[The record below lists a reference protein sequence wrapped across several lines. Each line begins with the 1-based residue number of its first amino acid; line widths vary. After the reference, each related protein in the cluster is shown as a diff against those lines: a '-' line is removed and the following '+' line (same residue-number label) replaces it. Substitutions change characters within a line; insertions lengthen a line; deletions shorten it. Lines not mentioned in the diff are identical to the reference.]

1 MPTANGPKVPLGSL
15 QQQLELLLVCSKCS
29 VKENEITYHPQEVEH
44 RCMYEILLARF
55 RSRKSRSTAW
65 RKVSRRPGFPN
76 PACYTV
82 CRYYVMG
89 MGCSRHKNQCTF
101 AWSKEE
107 AVVWNFEREHQLER
121 RWLKAAVLQEQ
132 LGAHPAAT
140 PHLTASAASEI
151 TSEFGGCFQEICK
164 RCFFG
169 CPQRITVGGCEWLC
183 ETHHSWD
190 PLLVHAVLDSQKKQQ
205 YTAIRPCPEFMETL
219 NYCRFVSRGQ
229 PCKHGPQRCQFA
241 HSDVEMAVWE
251 AERERG
257 LLRSDLL
264 PAVGT
269 GRADGKPAVPAPVQF
284 YCHICLVT
292 CSSQESFENHC
303 SSIEHVQMLST
314 DSSMQWVHRAP
325 PLGLTKFSLCS
336 R

>member
-1 MPTANGPKVPLGSL
+1 MPTASDPKVPLGSL
-15 QQQLELLLVCSKCS
+15 QKQLELLLVCSKCS
-29 VKENEITYHPQEVEH
+29 VKENEITYHPREVEH
-44 RCMYEILLARF
+44 KCMYEILLARC
-55 RSRKSRSTAW
+55 RSGRSTAW

-76 PACYTV
+76 PARYAV

-89 MGCSRHKNQCTF
+89 TGCNRHKNQCTF
-101 AWSKEE
+101 AWSAEE
-107 AVVWNFEREHQLER
+107 VMVWNFEREHQLER
-121 RWLKAAVLQEQ
+121 RWLKAAVLQAQ
-132 LGAHPAAT
+132 LGDHPAAT
-140 PHLTASAASEI
+140 PHPAASAASEI
-151 TSEFGGCFQEICK
+151 TSEFGGYFQEICK

-169 CPQRITVGGCEWLC
+169 CPQRITVGGCGRLC
-183 ETHHSWD
+183 GSHHTWD

-205 YTAIRPCPEFMETL
+205 YTAIRPCPEFIETL
-219 NYCRFVSRGQ
+219 TYCRFVSRGR
-229 PCKHGPQRCQFA
+229 PCKHGPHRCQYA

-264 PAVGT
+264 PPVGT
-269 GRADGKPAVPAPVQF
+269 GSNNGKPAVPAPVHF
-284 YCHICLVT
+284 YCSVCLVT

-303 SSIEHVQMLST
+303 SSIEHVQMLLA

>member
-15 QQQLELLLVCSKCS
+15 QQQMDLLLVCSKCS

-44 RCMYEILLARF
+44 KCMYEILLARC
-55 RSRKSRSTAW
+55 RSRRSTAW

-76 PACYTV
+76 PARYAV

-89 MGCSRHKNQCTF
+89 LGCSRHKNQCTF
-101 AWSKEE
+101 AWSAEE
-107 AVVWNFEREHQLER
+107 ATVWNFEREHQLER
-121 RWLKAAVLQEQ
+121 RWLKAAVLQAQ
-132 LGAHPAAT
+132 LEGHPAAT

-151 TSEFGGCFQEICK
+151 TSEFGGQFQEICK
-164 RCFFG
+164 QCFFG
-169 CPQRITVGGCEWLC
+169 RPQRITVGGCGWLC
-183 ETHHSWD
+183 ESHRTWD

-205 YTAIRPCPEFMETL
+205 YTAIRPCPEFTETL
-219 NYCRFVSRGQ
+219 SYCRFVSRGR
-229 PCKHGPQRCQFA
+229 PCRHGPQRCQYA

-257 LLRSDLL
+257 LQRADLL
-264 PAVGT
+264 PSVGT
-269 GRADGKPAVPAPVQF
+269 GSTNSKPAAPEPVYF
-284 YCHICLVT
+284 YCHVCLVT

-303 SSIEHVQMLST
+303 SSIEHVQMLSA

>member
-44 RCMYEILLARF
+44 KCMYEILLARF

-107 AVVWNFEREHQLER
+107 AMVWNFEREHQLER

-169 CPQRITVGGCEWLC
+169 CPQRITVGGCGWLC